1 VKIKTVYVEDNDD
14 LAETITAIAWN
25 SNNFNE
31 FISKL
36 ENSGVDKK
44 VVNQIKMWMW

>member
-1 VKIKTVYVEDNDD
+1 MKIKTVYVEDNDD
-14 LAETITAIAWN
+14 LAETITTIAWS

-44 VVNQIKMWMW
+44 VVNTIKLWTF

>member
-14 LAETITAIAWN
+14 LAETITAIAWS

-36 ENSGVDKK
+36 ESLGIDRK
-44 VVNQIKMWMW
+44 VVNQIKAWG

>member
-14 LAETITAIAWN
+14 LAETITEIAWN

-31 FISKL
+31 LISKL

>member
-1 VKIKTVYVEDNDD
+1 MKVKIVYIEDNDN
-14 LAETITAIAWN
+14 INYVVTATAKS
-25 SNNFNE
+25 SNNFDE

-44 VVNQIKMWMW
+44 VVNTIKLWTF